1 MMDAHLS
8 YSISLLL
15 SLALWWGSMRATL
28 SGDLDL
34 AASGLRFVPAFV
46 LARMAVGLINHL
58 LNGYHQD
65 AHGRDPRKAPDRPP
79 GTSVDQRADQFE
91 VPGSAGR
98 RSTDRGV
105 PPDAPMDSATAS
117 AAISNLLSE
126 PVQVPREDING
137 EPGGEDHESM
147 PG

>member
-28 SGDLDL
+28 SGDIDL
-34 AASGLRFVPAFV
+34 LASGLRFVTAFV
-46 LARMAVGLINHL
+46 LARVAVGLINHL
-58 LNGYHQD
+58 LNGYHRD
-65 AHGRDPRKAPDRPP
+65 ARGRDPRNASDRPTR
-79 GTSVDQRADQFE
+79 TSVDQRAEQFE
-91 VPGSAGR
+91 VAGSTGR
-98 RSTDRGV
+98 RSTDRDV
-105 PPDAPMDSATAS
+105 PPAAAMDAATAS

-126 PVQVPREDING
+126 PAQVAGEGING
-137 EPGGEDHESM
+137 EPGEEDHESM

>member
-34 AASGLRFVPAFV
+34 SASGLRFVLAFV
-46 LARMAVGLINHL
+46 LARMAVSLINHL
-58 LNGYHQD
+58 LNGYHRDTQD
-65 AHGRDPRKAPDRPP
+65 RDPRNTPDRPP
-79 GTSVDQRADQFE
+79 RTSMEQRAPQFQ
-91 VPGSAGR
+91 GLDSTGR
-98 RSTDRGV
+98 RSTDRDV
-105 PPDAPMDSATAS
+105 PLDPTVTS

-126 PVQVPREDING
+126 PTQVSGEDMQG
-137 EPGGEDHESM
+137 EPG
-147 PG
+147 